1 MEHAK
6 CNLNGVKQ
14 AVPATIV
21 LKQEAAGTMGTGNDA
36 KTSEYGFITYKNNGT
51 VTDGFELYIPV
62 TVNYGWG
69 TIQTEPITVKVAK
82 TVNQAKKY

>member
-1 MEHAK
+1 MKNAK
-6 CNLNGVKQ
+6 CNLNGEKQ

-21 LKQEAAGTMGTGNDA
+21 LKQEKAGTMGTGKDE
-36 KTSEYGFITYKNNGT
+36 KKSDYGFITYKNNGT

-69 TIQTEPITVKVAK
+69 SIQTEPITVKVAK
-82 TVNQAKKY
+82 TVQAKKY